1 MNGSINNNRIDL
13 ARIYG
18 FNRSNNANSLSK
30 AMNVQPPSLEQ
41 IATSNGFALNNRENM
56 ENAEN
61 AVNEMNNIDSIN
73 NEQNPMEN
81 ENMNMPETST
91 KNNPVSENQIDLE
104 TCARGRCR
112 FAPSSVEPF
121 SNTEAEGDNN
131 FCPSCRKSDFM
142 PITEYNQPYPI
153 NASNIQYLNG
163 FIRSQV
169 GRRVHVEFLI
179 GTNNIVEK
187 DGYLVAVGANF
198 ILLNPLDT
206 TDILACDF
214 YNIKF
219 MKFYY

>member
-1 MNGSINNNRIDL
+1 MNGNINNNQIDL

-18 FNRSNNANSLSK
+18 LNRSDNTNSRSK

-41 IATSNGFALNNRENM
+41 IATNNNFALNNRENA
-56 ENAEN
+56 ENTEN
-61 AVNEMNNIDSIN
+61 AVNEMNSVN
-73 NEQNPMEN
+73 NELNPMES
-81 ENMNMPETST
+81 ENMNMAERST
-91 KNNPVSENQIDLE
+91 ENNPVSENEIDLE

-112 FAPSSVEPF
+112 FAPMSVEPF
-121 SNTEAEGDNN
+121 SNTETESERN
-131 FCPSCRKSDFM
+131 FCPSCRNDFM

-153 NASNIQYLNG
+153 NAANIQYLNG

>member
-18 FNRSNNANSLSK
+18 LNRSDNANSRSK
-30 AMNVQPPSLEQ
+30 SMNVQPPSLEQ
-41 IATSNGFALNNRENM
+41 IAASNNLAMNSNANN
-56 ENAEN
+56 EN
-61 AVNEMNNIDSIN
+61 AVNSVNNINSVN
-73 NEQNPMEN
+73 YEQNNPES
-81 ENMNMPETST
+81 ENMNMAEISAE
-91 KNNPVSENQIDLE
+91 NNPELEKEVDLE

-131 FCPSCRKSDFM
+131 FCPSCRKNDFM

>member
-18 FNRSNNANSLSK
+18 LNRSDNANSRSK
-30 AMNVQPPSLEQ
+30 SMNVQPPSLEQ

-61 AVNEMNNIDSIN
+61 AVNEMNNFNTIN
-73 NEQNPMEN
+73 NEQNPLES
-81 ENMNMPETST
+81 ENMNMSERST
-91 KNNPVSENQIDLE
+91 ENNPELENEIDLE

-112 FAPSSVEPF
+112 FVPGSVQPF
-121 SNTEAEGDNN
+121 ENTGADGESN
-131 FCPSCRKSDFM
+131 FCPSCRKDFM

-206 TDILACDF
+206 TDIIACDF

>member
-1 MNGSINNNRIDL
+1 MNGKINNNQIDL
-13 ARIYG
+13 AQIYG
-18 FNRSNNANSLSK
+18 LNRSDNANSRSK
-30 AMNVQPPSLEQ
+30 SMNVQPPSLEQ

-56 ENAEN
+56 ENA
-61 AVNEMNNIDSIN
+61 VNEMNNINSVN
-73 NEQNPMEN
+73 NGQNNPES
-81 ENMNMPETST
+81 ENMNMTETSME
-91 KNNPVSENQIDLE
+91 NNPVSENQIDLE

-112 FAPSSVEPF
+112 FAPMSVEPF
-121 SNTEAEGDNN
+121 SNTGADGDTN
-131 FCPSCRKSDFM
+131 FCPSCRNNDFM